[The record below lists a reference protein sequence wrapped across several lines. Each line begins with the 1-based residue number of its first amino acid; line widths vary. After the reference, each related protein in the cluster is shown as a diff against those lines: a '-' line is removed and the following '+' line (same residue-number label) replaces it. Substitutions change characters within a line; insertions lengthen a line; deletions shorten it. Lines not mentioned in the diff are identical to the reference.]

1 MDLLLCFCLKAGAS
15 DWKNIR
21 IDTVWGDFFSPYS
34 VKRYPMKQMIKF
46 LKKVFGK
53 SEDPDLNQAET
64 LRHDFKERYH
74 TFKLLLAA
82 NNAALENFA
91 QIEKLLAEGQ
101 IFGMADINTNITAAS
116 VNVFKMIRKLD
127 RLSSGKYKALSN
139 RFDTIQNDI
148 SLILNETRVIHD
160 KRLVI
165 DISEIDRTMSDD
177 VGQKIANLG
186 EIKNKLHLKVP
197 DGFVIT
203 AHACEMFIRYNALQI
218 EINRRIKT
226 IINDDLEQIY
236 LCSQTIQ
243 QLIINSKIPPDLE
256 LAIKDKIKSL
266 NPDIK
271 NTTTFALRSS
281 ALGEDSHD
289 ASFAGQYKS
298 LLNVSEEHLFQA
310 YKEVIASKYSL
321 QAINYR
327 LARGFK
333 DEDILMSVGCLTMID
348 ALSGGVIYSHNPFQI
363 YDDSIFIQSTW
374 GLPKAIVDG
383 SVNSDLF
390 VVSRNPKMRIRHK
403 DIKRKEAKFTCYPEE
418 GVARKNIVDEFQSL
432 PSIGEKEIL
441 HLARLSKKIES
452 HYGVP
457 QDIEW
462 ALSNN
467 DSPMIYL
474 LQTRPLKVK
483 SQEKRS
489 HDLPQIDLGH
499 RITKQ
504 GVMASPGSAFGQ
516 AYIADKEVDLLR
528 FPKDAVLVV
537 HQARPEWAPLL
548 SKAAAVISE
557 SGGFAGHLA
566 SVAREMGIPALFGV
580 SEICQK
586 IETGVMLTV
595 DAEGLSV
602 YKGKIKTL
610 LAEPFIDKKLIIDTP
625 VFNTLKRIS
634 RHIIPLNLLDPDSAD
649 FRPKNCQTLHDIT
662 RFIHEKSVT
671 EMFNFG
677 KSHGF
682 DQVSS
687 KQLHHGIPMKWW
699 VLNLDD
705 GFKKEVKGKY
715 IYLDD
720 IASVPMMALWE
731 GIIAVP
737 WDGPPAVDKKGLMSV
752 MFQATVNPALITGV
766 RTKYAERNYFMIS
779 RKYCSLSSRL
789 GFHFSTLESFVGE
802 RVSENYISFR
812 FQGGAADHTR
822 RLKRVQF
829 IGDFLSG
836 FGFKIKIRND
846 NLNAHLKGYDK
857 EYILNRL
864 KIIGYLTIHTRQ
876 LDMITSNPVMIAKYI
891 NKFKNDIESV
901 LNIKRADTDLS
912 KHKGH

>member
-1 MDLLLCFCLKAGAS
+1 
-15 DWKNIR
+15 
-21 IDTVWGDFFSPYS
+21 
-34 VKRYPMKQMIKF
+34 MKQMIKY

-53 SEDPDLNQAET
+53 PEDLDLNRAET

-127 RLSSGKYKALSN
+127 RLSPGKYKALSN
-139 RFDTIQNDI
+139 RFDAIQNDI
-148 SLILNETRVIHD
+148 SLVLNETRVIHD

-165 DISEIDRTMSDD
+165 DINEIDRTMSDS
-177 VGQKIANLG
+177 VGQKMANLG
-186 EIKNKLHLKVP
+186 EIKNNLGLKVP

-203 AHACEMFIRYNALQI
+203 AHACEMFIKYNALQV
-218 EINRRIKT
+218 EINRRIQT
-226 IINDDLEQIY
+226 ILNDDLEQIY

-243 QLIINSKIPPDLE
+243 QLIINSQVPPELE
-256 LAIKDKIKSL
+256 SAIKNKIKRL
-266 NPDIK
+266 YLDQK
-271 NTTTFALRSS
+271 NTARFALRSS

-298 LLNVSEEHLFQA
+298 LLNVSVDHIFQA
-310 YKEVIASKYSL
+310 YKEIIASKYSL

-327 LARGFK
+327 LIRGFK
-333 DEDILMSVGCLTMID
+333 DEDILMSVGCLTMIE
-348 ALSGGVIYSHNPFQI
+348 ALSGGVIYSHNPFQMR
-363 YDDSIFIQSTW
+363 DDSFFILSTW

-390 VVSRNPKMRIRHK
+390 VVSRSPEMKIKHK
-403 DIKRKEAKFTCYPEE
+403 DIKRKERKFTCYPEE
-418 GVARKNIVDEFQSL
+418 GVCRMDLIDELQL
-432 PSIGEKEIL
+432 QPSIGGKDIL
-441 HLARLSKKIES
+441 DLAHLSEKIES

-462 ALSNN
+462 VLSNT
-467 DSPMIYL
+467 DSPAIYL

-483 SQEKRS
+483 AKPEKQSR
-489 HDLPQIDLGH
+489 DLPQINLRH
-499 RITKQ
+499 QITKQ

-516 AYIADKEVDLLR
+516 VYIADKEVDLLR
-528 FPKDAVLVV
+528 FPENAILVV
-537 HQARPEWAPLL
+537 RQARPEWAPLL
-548 SKAAAVISE
+548 SKASAVISE

-566 SVAREMGIPALFGV
+566 NVAREMGVPALFGV
-580 SEICQK
+580 SDICKK
-586 IETGVMLTV
+586 IKTGDMLTV
-595 DAEGLSV
+595 DAEGLGV
-602 YKGKIKTL
+602 YKGEIKSLLAKIYTEKKTL
-610 LAEPFIDKKLIIDTP
+610 TNTP
-625 VFNTLKRIS
+625 VYNTLKRVS
-634 RHIIPLNLLDPDSAD
+634 QHITPLNLLDPDSFD
-649 FRPKNCQTLHDIT
+649 FQAMNCRSLHDIT
-662 RFIHEKSVT
+662 RFIHEKSVL

-687 KQLHHGIPMKWW
+687 KQLHYGIPMKWW
-699 VLNLDD
+699 ILNLDD

-715 IYLDD
+715 IYLEN

-731 GIIAVP
+731 GIVAVP
-737 WDGPPAVDKKGLMSV
+737 WDGPPPVDKKGLMSV
-752 MFQATVNPALITGV
+752 MFQATANPALNTGV
-766 RTKYAERNYFMIS
+766 RTKYSERNYFMIS
-779 RKYCSLSSRL
+779 SKYCSLSSRL
-789 GFHFSTLESFVGE
+789 GFHFSTLESYVGE

-812 FQGGAADHTR
+812 FQGGAADQTR

-836 FGFKIKIRND
+836 FGFKIKIRKD
-846 NLNAHLKGYDK
+846 NLNARLKGYDK
-857 EYILNRL
+857 EYILDRL

-876 LDMITSNPVMIAKYI
+876 LDMVISNPVMIAKYLI
-891 NKFKNDIESV
+891 KFKNDIESV
-901 LNIKRADTDLS
+901 LNIKMVHDIDLS
-912 KHKGH
+912 EHKGN